1 MEQVRLTLDAHTLIW
16 YLDEMLHYKLSKPA
30 MQAITKAEENG
41 IIYIPIIAI
50 LEVLR
55 LIEKGKFSLSFSEL
69 MSTLEKSRLY
79 QIIPLDTRL
88 LSYMTITQGLD
99 LHDRLIAATAIF
111 TNSILI
117 SKDRIISQT
126 IKDKGIHLEVLWSD
140 AQ

>member
-1 MEQVRLTLDAHTLIW
+1 
-16 YLDEMLHYKLSKPA
+16 MLNYKLSKPA
-30 MQAITKAEENG
+30 TQAIAKAEENG

-79 QIIPLDTRL
+79 RIIPLDTRL

-99 LHDRLIAATAIF
+99 LHDRLIVATAIF

-117 SKDRIISQT
+117 SKDRIIGQA

>member
-16 YLDEMLHYKLSKPA
+16 YLDEMLNYKLSKPA
-30 MQAITKAEENG
+30 MQAIAKAEENG

-79 QIIPLDTRL
+79 RIIPLDTRL

-117 SKDRIISQT
+117 SKDRIIGQA